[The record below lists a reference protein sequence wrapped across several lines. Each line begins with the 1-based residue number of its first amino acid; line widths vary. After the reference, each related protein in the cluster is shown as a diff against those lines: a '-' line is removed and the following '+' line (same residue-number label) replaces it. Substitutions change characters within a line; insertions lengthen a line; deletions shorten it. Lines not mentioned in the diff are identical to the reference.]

1 MCQLSR
7 GSLNVSL
14 TFWTLVKFSILGA
27 AKYLYLIRLSC
38 FASNLTIVAPLHV
51 ESQELEPDDG
61 ARRLRDEV
69 GALPVAR
76 VRVGVVRRG
85 DDAARAAEFASAH

>member
-1 MCQLSR
+1 M
-7 GSLNVSL
+7 
-14 TFWTLVKFSILGA
+14 KFTIGA

-38 FASNLTIVAPLHV
+38 FASNLTIVAPLDV
-51 ESQELEPDDG
+51 ESEELEPDDG

>member
-1 MCQLSR
+1 M
-7 GSLNVSL
+7 
-14 TFWTLVKFSILGA
+14 KFTIGA

-38 FASNLTIVAPLHV
+38 FASNLTIVASLHV

-76 VRVGVVRRG
+76 VRVGVVGRG
-85 DDAARAAEFASAH
+85 DDAARAAEFASAY